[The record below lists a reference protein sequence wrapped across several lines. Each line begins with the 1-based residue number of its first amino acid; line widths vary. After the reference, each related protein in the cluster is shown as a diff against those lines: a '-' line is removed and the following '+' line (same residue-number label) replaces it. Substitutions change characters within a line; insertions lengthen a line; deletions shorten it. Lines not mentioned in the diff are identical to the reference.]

1 MLRPN
6 PVTSKHHSNPTAPP
20 AFLSEM
26 SNPEYANRSL
36 SLQRSADSGA
46 PLYSLN
52 LIDEPSANRRLIMG
66 TSNATR
72 DAKDWAKLALKF
84 GLVLTAPKVWRAIS
98 DQLNDR
104 VEDLSDRLSRGL
116 EDVSDTATRKFGDAS
131 DRLSGASDALR
142 GRQPWAGPV
151 TGLLVGLGIGAALGI
166 LLAPAA
172 GSETRD
178 ALRDKAVQ
186 TKKQVIQSAS
196 NATERIRQSVPFTGT
211 EGD

>member
-1 MLRPN
+1 MR
-6 PVTSKHHSNPTAPP
+6 
-20 AFLSEM
+20 
-26 SNPEYANRSL
+26 
-36 SLQRSADSGA
+36 
-46 PLYSLN
+46 
-52 LIDEPSANRRLIMG
+52 
-66 TSNATR
+66 TSNAAR

-84 GLVLTAPKVWRAIS
+84 GLVLIAPKVWRAIS

-142 GRQPWAGPV
+142 GRRPWAGPV
-151 TGLLVGLGIGAALGI
+151 TGLLVGIGIGAALGV

-172 GSETRD
+172 GEETRE

-196 NATERIRQSVPFTGT
+196 NAKERIRQSVPFTGT

>member
-1 MLRPN
+1 MR
-6 PVTSKHHSNPTAPP
+6 
-20 AFLSEM
+20 
-26 SNPEYANRSL
+26 
-36 SLQRSADSGA
+36 
-46 PLYSLN
+46 
-52 LIDEPSANRRLIMG
+52 
-66 TSNATR
+66 TSNAAK

-104 VEDLSDRLSRGL
+104 VEGLSDRLNRGL

-131 DRLSGASDALR
+131 DRLSSASDALR
-142 GRQPWAGPV
+142 GRRPWAGPV
-151 TGLLVGLGIGAALGI
+151 TGLLVGIGIGAALGV

-172 GSETRD
+172 GGETRE

-196 NATERIRQSVPFTGT
+196 DAKERIRRSVPFTGT